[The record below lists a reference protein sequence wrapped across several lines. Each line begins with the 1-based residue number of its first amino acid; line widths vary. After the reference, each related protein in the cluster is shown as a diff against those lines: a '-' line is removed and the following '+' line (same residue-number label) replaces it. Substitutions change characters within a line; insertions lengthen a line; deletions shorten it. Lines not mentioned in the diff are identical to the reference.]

1 MNAGDLEAL
10 GLAWFL
16 AVEAMNISIDGR
28 QHRRDDF
35 VRMFAD
41 RLYYAN
47 QRYARKLAGRHTSI
61 AAGLVDTLIGEKAL
75 STSVDEW
82 EVKLHGFDTERYR
95 VVVKQLIS
103 TNPICRQANAAGGDF
118 WEKTFADIPDA

>member
-1 MNAGDLEAL
+1 MNAGELDAL

-16 AVEAMNISIDGR
+16 AVEAMNVSIDGR

-47 QRYARKLAGRHTSI
+47 QTYARKLAGRHTTI
-61 AAGLVDTLIGEKAL
+61 AGGLVDTLIAEKAL

-82 EVKLHGFDTERYR
+82 EVTLHGFDTVRYR
-95 VVVKQLIS
+95 AVVKQLTAS
-103 TNPICRQANAAGGDF
+103 NPICQQATAAGGDF
-118 WEKTFADIPDA
+118 WGKIFADIPDA